1 MALTISATNS
11 EVQKPVNVY
20 YERLWLENQAPV
32 CPYFAGTVK
41 GRLEKKAG
49 TATVNYRRF
58 DEINPGA
65 SGTTAP
71 TALTELTGNATYMQ
85 SRDSTALSMTDVTAT
100 VSKYG
105 QFVILNEEVN
115 LFIPNEMGSKLVME
129 LGRAAGKG
137 LNRLQRNIAEDNL
150 TKVYAGG
157 AASDGAVVSAITMTE
172 IRKVVNTLVNQNA
185 RTFTPLDAGSDRV
198 GSTPILEGFW
208 GFCHPN
214 TASDIEQITNFKSVE
229 TYAGHVD
236 TVAGEFGS
244 LAANGYAVRFIQT
257 PEATI
262 DSAAGGTVGSTG
274 LAGSSGVDLHNTVI
288 IGQDCLGSLGLGM
301 EHGDGIYRAGE
312 GGIQGVELIE
322 KPLGSGGTSDPYNE
336 VATFAWKAWHGGAVL
351 NSNWGRVIRHGATD
365 LS

>member
-1 MALTISATNS
+1 MALTISATDS

-32 CPYFAGTVK
+32 CPYFAGTKK

-49 TATVNYRRF
+49 TATVNFRRF

-65 SGTTAP
+65 SGTAAP
-71 TALTELTGNATYMQ
+71 SALSELTGNATYMQ
-85 SRDSTALSMTDVTAT
+85 SRNSSALSMTDVTAT

-115 LFIPNEMGSKLVME
+115 LFIPNEMGSKVVME

-137 LNRLQRNIAEDNL
+137 LNRLQRDIAEDNL

-157 AASDGAVVSAITMTE
+157 AASDGAVTSAITMTE
-172 IRKVVNTLVNQNA
+172 IRKVINTLVTNNA
-185 RTFTPLDAGSDRV
+185 RDFTPMTAGSDRV
-198 GSTPILEGFW
+198 GSTPLLPGFW
-208 GFCHPN
+208 AITHPD
-214 TASDIEQITNFKSVE
+214 AAADIEQISGFKGVE

-236 TVAGEFGS
+236 TVPGEFGA
-244 LAANGYAVRFIQT
+244 LQGAGFAVRFIQT
-257 PEATI
+257 PESTVDA
-262 DSAAGGTVGSTG
+262 AAGGTVGSTG
-274 LAGSSGVDLHNTVI
+274 LAGSSGVDLYNTVI
-288 IGQDCLGSLGLGM
+288 YGQDALGSLGLGL
-301 EHGDGIYRAGE
+301 EHTDGIYRAGE

-336 VATFAWKAWHGGAVL
+336 ISTLAWKAFHGGALL
-351 NSNWGRVIRHGATD
+351 NSAWGRVVRHGATD